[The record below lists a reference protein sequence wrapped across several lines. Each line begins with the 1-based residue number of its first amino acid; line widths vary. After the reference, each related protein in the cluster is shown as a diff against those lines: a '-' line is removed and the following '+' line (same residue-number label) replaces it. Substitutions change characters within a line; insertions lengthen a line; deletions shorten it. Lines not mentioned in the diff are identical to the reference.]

1 MRRGRRESGNHGL
14 TKTRSEPVSRRLTW
28 FLITAAL
35 VASCGEAAVDSTTT
49 STAVTSSSSASS
61 TTTAPA
67 TTSTPPVPIL
77 SDLTGNWANERA
89 VLRVNDA
96 GDYVVLPPGAEDDQP
111 LTAGFIARDEV
122 NVIFVSGVAGECP
135 GQTGVYGAVVD
146 VDVLTLTLV
155 DDPCT
160 ARVAWFEP
168 VFTLAAD

>member
-1 MRRGRRESGNHGL
+1 MSRGRRESGNRGL
-14 TKTRSEPVSRRLTW
+14 TKTRSESVSRRLTW
-28 FLITAAL
+28 FVITAAL
-35 VASCGEAAVDSTTT
+35 VASCSAAAVESTTT
-49 STAVTSSSSASS
+49 STTFTSSSSATSS

-67 TTSTPPVPIL
+67 TTSTPLVPIL

-96 GDYVVLPPGAEDDQP
+96 GDYVVLGPGADPDQP

-146 VDVLTLTLV
+146 EDVLTLTLV

-160 ARVAWFEP
+160 ARVAWFEES
-168 VFTLAAD
+168 FAAES